1 MMHPARS
8 LFGCTLFALTM
19 VLTIDAAGAREV
31 YKYRMPDGRILYS
44 SEVMTQGKLLEVLP
58 PPPASP
64 QLIESEQ
71 RARLQ
76 RERAQ
81 ERAVSKRLDSMDA
94 VEAEIKSATL
104 ALEAAKAAAAAGVE
118 PLPGE
123 HLGLAKKPTGA
134 AIKPGDAVIIPGGA
148 TLEPGR
154 TRLNDDYWGRQRQ
167 LGLALD
173 AARVRLDTAYLAR
186 DALR

>member
-8 LFGCTLFALTM
+8 LIGCTLCALIT
-19 VLTIDAAGAREV
+19 VLTIDAANAREV

-64 QLIESEQ
+64 QLIEAEH

-76 RERAQ
+76 REQAQ

-123 HLGLAKKPTGA
+123 RLGVAKR
-134 AIKPGDAVIIPGGA
+134 
-148 TLEPGR
+148 PGR
-154 TRLNDDYWGRQRQ
+154 TRMSDDYWARQRQ
-167 LGLALD
+167 LERALD
-173 AARVRLDTAYLAR
+173 AARERLDAAYLAR
-186 DALR
+186 SALR